1 MKTIQAMV
9 EDVKSREKHELID
22 AMMKHGKKVADGF
35 EVRFEGE
42 DRPVIAGYVGEDPC
56 DIVVSRV
63 LLMHNGYVYLDGYEK
78 NNALYNYADIE
89 PSEIFAGHLSYV
101 TEAVALEKENQ

>member
-1 MKTIQAMV
+1 MV

-22 AMMKHGKKVADGF
+22 AMMKYGKKVAEVF
-35 EVRFEGE
+35 EVKFEGE

-63 LLMHNGYVYLDGYEK
+63 LLMRNGQVYLDGYEK
-78 NNALYNYADIE
+78 NKALCNYADIE

-101 TEAVALEKENQ
+101 TEAVVAAK